1 MIGVQKYWKEEYQIV
16 KMFRKFQQGKVNE
29 NTKKRKEKIRTNSRK
44 IITLWRNRENLKHA

>member
-1 MIGVQKYWKEEYQIV
+1 
-16 KMFRKFQQGKVNE
+16 MFRKFQQGKVNE